1 MKWCKVCIPIL
12 LFCFSCISKEE
23 QLREEIKMFQSHSV
37 FLCVEKMFALK
48 EGRDTAVTHRKNSMK
63 MVVYTDSTIC
73 SSCRLQNIHLWDDLL
88 EEASYYE
95 ENLDFYFIFSP
106 ARKDM
111 DSFRLTMR
119 TYAPDNIVYVDT
131 LGLFV
136 KQNPYLPSNPVMH
149 TFLLDETNNVLLVGN
164 PLENEKIA
172 EIFWQIVEEKLGKR
186 E

>member
-1 MKWCKVCIPIL
+1 MNWCKICIPIL
-12 LFCFSCISKEE
+12 LFCFSCMGKEE
-23 QLREEIKMFQSHSV
+23 QLREEIKMFQSRPVS
-37 FLCVEKMFALK
+37 LCVDKMLVLK
-48 EGRDTAVTHRKNSMK
+48 DGRDTVVSRRDGVMR

-95 ENLDFYFIFSP
+95 ESLDFYFIFSP
-106 ARKDM
+106 TRKDM

-131 LGLFV
+131 LGLFA
-136 KQNPYLPSNPVMH
+136 KQNPYLSSNPVMH
-149 TFLLDETNNVLLVGN
+149 TFLLDENNNVLLVGN
-164 PLENEKIA
+164 PLENKKIK
-172 EIFWQIVEEKLGKR
+172 EMFWQIVEEKLGKR